1 MNILVD
7 FINVLHDIFKNGSLV
22 EIRIAGSML
31 WSLISNNQKGK
42 LIVRSAGFSQ
52 SIQEALGRIT
62 LLNVDDKKEEE
73 DLFKMLQYILKIL
86 SPVDTKAD

>member
-1 MNILVD
+1 MD

>member
-1 MNILVD
+1 
-7 FINVLHDIFKNGSLV
+7 
-22 EIRIAGSML
+22 ML

-73 DLFKMLQYILKIL
+73 DLLKMLQYILKIL